1 MIEYR
6 EAYSSELKEIAKMV
20 AVSFGEY
27 PMYTLTFRDK
37 FKTKEDFISYITKL
51 NKVHISANARKHKC
65 FVGVK
70 DGKIVS
76 VALLQNPNI
85 KRISLWNYIVSGGIS
100 LLFPIG
106 FKRLIDFF
114 NISNIAHKAYEE
126 KHKNAWYIE
135 LLAVNPNYK
144 GQGLGSKMINDC
156 LIPYCKAQGASEL
169 ALITN
174 TQGNYKFY
182 EKNGF
187 TNFAYDKL
195 NWKDK
200 YIDNFSFVKNI

>member
-6 EAYSSELKEIAKMV
+6 EAYNNELKEIAKMV
-20 AVSFGEY
+20 AKSFGEY

-70 DGKIVS
+70 NGKIVS

-85 KRISLWNYIVSGGIS
+85 KRISLWNYITTGGIS
-100 LLFPIG
+100 LLFPVG

-114 NISNIAHKAYEE
+114 NISNIAHKPCEE
-126 KHKNAWYIE
+126 KHKDAWYIE
-135 LLAVNPNYK
+135 LLAVNPLYK
-144 GQGLGSKMINDC
+144 GQGLGSKMINEC
-156 LIPYCKAQGASEL
+156 LIPYAKDHGAKEL

-174 TQGNYKFY
+174 TKGNCKFY

-187 TNFAYDKL
+187 NNFAYDKL

-200 YIDNFSFVKNI
+200 YIDNYSFVKNL

>member
-20 AVSFGEY
+20 AESFGEY

-37 FKTKEDFISYITKL
+37 FKTKEGFISYITKL

-85 KRISLWNYIVSGGIS
+85 KRISLWNYIVSGGNS
-100 LLFPIG
+100 LLFPVG

-114 NISNIAHKAYEE
+114 NISNIAHKACEE
-126 KHKNAWYIE
+126 KHKDAWYIE
-135 LLAVNPNYK
+135 LLAVDPNYK

-174 TQGNYKFY
+174 TKANCKFY

-187 TNFAYDKL
+187 NNFSYKKL
-195 NWKDK
+195 NWKNK

>member
-37 FKTKEDFISYITKL
+37 FKTKGDFISYITKL
-51 NKVHISANARKHKC
+51 NKVHISVNARKHKC

-85 KRISLWNYIVSGGIS
+85 KRISLWNYIVSGGNS
-100 LLFPIG
+100 LLFPVG

-114 NISNIAHKAYEE
+114 NISNIAHKACEE
-126 KHKNAWYIE
+126 KHKDAWYIE
-135 LLAVNPNYK
+135 LLAVDPNYK
-144 GQGLGSKMINDC
+144 GQGLGSKMIIDC
-156 LIPYCKAQGASEL
+156 LIPYAKAHGAKEL

-174 TQGNYKFY
+174 TKANCKFY

-187 TNFAYDKL
+187 NNFSYKKL
-195 NWKDK
+195 NWKNK

>member
-6 EAYSSELKEIAKMV
+6 EAYKSELKEIAKMV
-20 AVSFGEY
+20 AESFGEY

-85 KRISLWNYIVSGGIS
+85 KRISLWNYIVSGGNS
-100 LLFPIG
+100 LLFPVG

-114 NISNIAHKAYEE
+114 NISNIAHKACEE
-126 KHKNAWYIE
+126 KHKDAWYIE

-174 TQGNYKFY
+174 TKANCKFY

-187 TNFAYDKL
+187 NNFSYKKL
-195 NWKDK
+195 NWKNK